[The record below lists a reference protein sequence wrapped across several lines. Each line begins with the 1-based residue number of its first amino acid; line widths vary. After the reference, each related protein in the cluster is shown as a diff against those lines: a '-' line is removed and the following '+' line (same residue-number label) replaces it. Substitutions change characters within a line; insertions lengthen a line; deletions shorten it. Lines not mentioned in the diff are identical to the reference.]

1 MSTPARLEL
10 ARDLHD
16 GIAQD
21 LVALGYQMDLLLAT
35 PGASLESRRE
45 IRTIRFSIDALIS
58 KVRREMYDLRQPEVE
73 SLQEELAHLAQE
85 ICGDHLTTVEIEF
98 FAINPELIPHLKAIA
113 IELLRNS
120 KSHSRASQIELRLT
134 SAENLTYLEV
144 SDNGS
149 GGAVVGVSR
158 LGLTGVKE
166 RVELLNGKFEII
178 SNQGGTSIKVIL

>member
-21 LVALGYQMDLLLAT
+21 LVALGYQLDLLLAA
-35 PGASLESRRE
+35 PGSSLDSRRE
-45 IRTIRFSIDALIS
+45 IRTIRFSIDALVT
-58 KVRREMYDLRQPEVE
+58 KVRREMYELRQPEVK
-73 SLQEELAHLAQE
+73 SLQEELAQIAQE
-85 ICGDHLTTVEIEF
+85 ICGDRLTTVEIAF

-120 KSHSRASQIELRLT
+120 KSHSRASQIELSLT

-144 SDNGS
+144 RDNGS
-149 GGAVVGVSR
+149 GGAAVDVSR
-158 LGLTGVKE
+158 LGLIGVRE
-166 RVELLNGKFEII
+166 RVELLKGKFEII
-178 SNQGGTSIKVIL
+178 SNQNGTSVKVIL